1 MASDNKAGFV
11 RLTLNTLREVLYGMS
26 IHDMARYAWRT
37 RAGMEHL
44 FLLITLGD
52 LVGLPILPPYY
63 SLRILPFIVPE
74 IATWK
79 HRLLREKDL
88 MDAIF

>member
-1 MASDNKAGFV
+1 MSIENKTGIL
-11 RLTLNTLREVLYGMS
+11 RLSLKMLKEVLYGMS
-26 IHDMARYAWRT
+26 THDMARYAWRT

-44 FLLITLGD
+44 FMLITLGD
-52 LVGLPILPPYY
+52 LVGVPILPPYY
-63 SLRILPFIVPE
+63 SLRILPFVVPE
-74 IATWK
+74 ITTWK